1 MRIGLEVTAAVRQ
14 RGGIGRYVR
23 ELLRALAALDSDNE
37 YRLFFAAKNDDGH
50 GLPDLPAN
58 FRARRLPFHDI
69 WLARVWQR
77 LRAPLPVELI
87 TGRVDVYHSP
97 DFTLPPTLWN
107 TPTLLTV
114 HDLSFA
120 HHPSSTAPGLRGYLD
135 IVVPRSVRRA
145 THLLA
150 DSQAT
155 KDDLMA
161 LYHTPE
167 EKITVLYAGVSGGF
181 SPVADPGALAKVRER
196 YGLGERPYVLS
207 IGTLQPRKN
216 HIRLIEA
223 FDRALRHS
231 EYNLVLAG
239 GEGWLYDEVRA
250 QVTKHELQNR
260 VIFPGFVAEEHLTAL
275 YSAAAVMAFPSLYEG
290 FGLPVLEAMACGV
303 PVLAS
308 TAPCLPEVA
317 GDAALMVDPRDVSAM
332 AAAIEALVSQPELR
346 DALRAK
352 GLVRAAQFRWD
363 KSAAELLSIYRSI
376 GVYP

>member
-1 MRIGLEVTAAVRQ
+1 MEVTAAVCQ

-23 ELLRALAALDSDNE
+23 ELLRALTVLDSDNE

-50 GLPDLPAN
+50 GLPDLPIN

-69 WLARVWQR
+69 WLARVWHR

-97 DFTLPPTLWN
+97 DFSLPPTLRN
-107 TPTLLTV
+107 TPTVLTV
-114 HDLSFA
+114 HDLSFI

-135 IVVPRSVRRA
+135 VVVPRSVRRA

-155 KDDLMA
+155 KDDLIAM
-161 LYHTPE
+161 YHTPE
-167 EKITVLYAGVSGGF
+167 EKISVLYSGVAASF
-181 SPVADPGALAKVRER
+181 SPVVDLGALAKVRWR

-223 FDRALRHS
+223 FDRALRDS
-231 EYNLVLAG
+231 QYNLVLAG
-239 GEGWLYDEVRA
+239 GKGWMYDEVRA
-250 QVTKHELQNR
+250 QVSKYELQDR
-260 VIFPGFVAEEHLTAL
+260 VIFPGFVAEEHLAAL
-275 YSAAAVMAFPSLYEG
+275 YSAADVMAFPSLYEG

-303 PVLAS
+303 PVLVS

-317 GDAALMVDPRDVSAM
+317 GDAALIVDPQDVSAM
-332 AAAIEALVSQPELR
+332 AAAIEALVFQPELR
-346 DALRAK
+346 DGLRAK
-352 GLVRAAQFRWD
+352 GLTRAAQFRWE
-363 KSAAELLSIYRSI
+363 KSAAELLGIYREI
-376 GVYP
+376 GAYS

>member
-1 MRIGLEVTAAVRQ
+1 VRIGLEVTAAVRQ

-23 ELLRALAALDSDNE
+23 ELLRALAALDSENE
-37 YRLFFAAKNDDGH
+37 YSLFFATNNRDAGA
-50 GLPDLPAN
+50 LPALPAN

-77 LRAPLPVELI
+77 LRVPLPVELI

-97 DFTLPPTLWN
+97 DFTLPPTLGR

-120 HHPSSTAPGLRGYLD
+120 RHPSSAAPGLRGYLD
-135 IVVPRSVRRA
+135 VVVPRSVRRA
-145 THLLA
+145 THVLA

-161 LYHTPE
+161 LYGTPA
-167 EKITVLYAGVSGGF
+167 EKISVLYAGVAAGF
-181 SPVADPGALAKVRER
+181 RPVDDPGVHAAVRGR

-216 HIRLIEA
+216 HARLIEA
-223 FDRALRHS
+223 FDRVLRDS

-239 GEGWLYDEVRA
+239 GEGWLYDEVHA
-250 QVTKHELQNR
+250 QVAERGLPER
-260 VIFPGFVAEEHLTAL
+260 VLFPGFVAEDDLPAL
-275 YSAAAVMAFPSLYEG
+275 YSAAAIMAFPSLYEG

-317 GDAALMVDPRDVSAM
+317 GGAALLIAPRDVGAM
-332 AAAIEALVSQPELR
+332 AATIEKLVNQPELR
-346 DALRAK
+346 HALRAK
-352 GLVRAAQFRWD
+352 GLARAAQFRWEN
-363 KSAAELLSIYRSI
+363 SAADLLRIYREI
-376 GVYP
+376 GEHP